1 MENHLKEKLKRIKM
15 LAMDVDGT
23 LTDGRVFYSKNG
35 EELKAFSIIDGMGI
49 QIFQDYGYLTAIITS
64 ETSQIVTARAM
75 KLKINNVLLG
85 SKDKR
90 KDLIDLANELNISL
104 EEIAF
109 MGDDIIDIPA
119 LKIAGFSACPAN
131 AVKYVRDN
139 VDYICSRSGGN
150 GAVRE
155 LIDLILEMQGKS
167 INLIDNK

>member
-1 MENHLKEKLKRIKM
+1 MENHLKDKLKKIKM
-15 LAMDVDGT
+15 LVMDVDGT

-75 KLKINNVLLG
+75 KLKIDNVLLG

-90 KDLIDLANELNISL
+90 KDLVDLANELNLSL

-109 MGDDIIDIPA
+109 IGDDIIDIPA

-131 AVKYVRDN
+131 AVKYVKDN
-139 VDYICSRSGGN
+139 VDYICSKVGGN

-155 LIDLILEMQGKS
+155 LIELILEIQGKN
-167 INLIDNK
+167 INFIEN

>member
-1 MENHLKEKLKRIKM
+1 MENHLKEKLKKIKM
-15 LAMDVDGT
+15 LVMDVDGT

-35 EELKAFSIIDGMGI
+35 EEMKAFSIIDGMGI

-90 KDLIDLANELNISL
+90 KDLTDLANELNLSL
-104 EEIAF
+104 EEVAF
-109 MGDDIIDIPA
+109 IGDDIIDIPA

-139 VDYICSRSGGN
+139 VDYICNRSGGN

-155 LIDLILEMQGKS
+155 LIEMILEMQGKN
-167 INLIDNK
+167 INFIDG

>member
-1 MENHLKEKLKRIKM
+1 MENHLKEKLKKIKM
-15 LAMDVDGT
+15 LVMDVDGT

-35 EELKAFSIIDGMGI
+35 EEMKAFSIIDGMGI

-85 SKDKR
+85 SKDKK
-90 KDLIDLANELNISL
+90 KDLTDLANELNLSL
-104 EEIAF
+104 EEVAF
-109 MGDDIIDIPA
+109 IGDDIIDIPA

-139 VDYICSRSGGN
+139 VDYICSSPGGN

-155 LIDLILEMQGKS
+155 LIEMILEMQGKN
-167 INLIDNK
+167 INFIDS

>member
-1 MENHLKEKLKRIKM
+1 MENHLKEKLKKIKM
-15 LAMDVDGT
+15 LVMDVDGT

-35 EELKAFSIIDGMGI
+35 EEMKAFSIIDGMGI

-75 KLKINNVLLG
+75 KLKIDNVLLG
-85 SKDKR
+85 SKDKK
-90 KDLIDLANELNISL
+90 KDLIDLANELNLSL
-104 EEIAF
+104 EEVAF

-119 LKIAGFSACPAN
+119 LKIAGFSACPAD

-155 LIDLILEMQGKS
+155 LIELILEMQGKS
-167 INLIDNK
+167 INFIDS

>member
-1 MENHLKEKLKRIKM
+1 MENHLKEKLKKIKM
-15 LAMDVDGT
+15 LVMDVDGT

-49 QIFQDYGYLTAIITS
+49 EIFQNYGYLTAIITS

-90 KDLIDLANELNISL
+90 KDLIDLANELNLSL

-167 INLIDNK
+167 VNFIDNK